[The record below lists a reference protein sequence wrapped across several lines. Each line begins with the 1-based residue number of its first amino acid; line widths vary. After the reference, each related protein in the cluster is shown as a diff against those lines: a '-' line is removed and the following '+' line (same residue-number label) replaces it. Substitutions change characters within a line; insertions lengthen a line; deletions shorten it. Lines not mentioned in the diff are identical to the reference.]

1 MSRIAPQG
9 TILCP
14 LSALD
19 ETGAKGMLV
28 GEENDR
34 HNLFVVREGDAV
46 FGYINSCP
54 HIGVPL
60 EFEPDEFISEFGGEI
75 LCSTHGAR
83 FRIADGY
90 CVSGPCS
97 GDALEPVAVRIEG
110 DNVVLA

>member
-1 MSRIAPQG
+1 
-9 TILCP
+9 LCP

-19 ETGAKGMLV
+19 ATDAKGMVV
-28 GEENDR
+28 GEGDAR
-34 HNLFVVREGDAV
+34 QSIFVVRDGDAV
-46 FGYINSCP
+46 FGYVNSCP

-83 FRIADGY
+83 FRIEDGY

-97 GDALEPVAVRIEG
+97 GDALEPVAVRIED